1 MYPTGLYIPQWL
13 LPAPHFPIR
22 NTGLKQTQLGHHWE
36 RRIFITRATQW
47 GPYHRE
53 EQHYRMPIGE
63 PILYD
68 KFQFINLM
76 PVVNPSVGAML
87 SLFNFYFHLSRII
100 EEVYREGKYI
110 VPIEVKYHLP
120 VKVYSIIPIPSNL
133 SSQYDIQYNIT
144 I

>member
-1 MYPTGLYIPQWL
+1 
-13 LPAPHFPIR
+13 
-22 NTGLKQTQLGHHWE
+22 
-36 RRIFITRATQW
+36 
-47 GPYHRE
+47 
-53 EQHYRMPIGE
+53 
-63 PILYD
+63 
-68 KFQFINLM
+68 M

-100 EEVYREGKYI
+100 EEVYREGKSI

-133 SSQYDIQYNIT
+133 SSQYDIQYHIT